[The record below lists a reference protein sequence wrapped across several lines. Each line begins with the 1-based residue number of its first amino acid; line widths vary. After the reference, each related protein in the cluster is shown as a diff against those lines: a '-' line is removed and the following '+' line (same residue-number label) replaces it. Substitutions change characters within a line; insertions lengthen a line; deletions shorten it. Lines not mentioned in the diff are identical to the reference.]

1 MTESKVNNRKR
12 RSENNSYILNMSV
25 LSINNDNDTKYN
37 SLGENND
44 NQTSHINNNP
54 INNNP
59 INNNLISNNL
69 ISNRYI
75 NDTIGGGNDNLDVIS
90 NQNPRI
96 FNKRPRIKQSSLS
109 NINTKHETPVKSE
122 KNNIQELTKSITYL
136 GNLVLNV
143 FKNIE
148 ELKENQET
156 ILQQN
161 QKLEDIINRQK
172 MSIEKLQREIS
183 DLQIH
188 ALHGQLNNNSNVD
201 YQPTDDNV
209 NINFYN

>member
-12 RSENNSYILNMSV
+12 RSENHPYILNMSI

-44 NQTSHINNNP
+44 NQTGYINNNP
-54 INNNP
+54 ISNNP
-59 INNNLISNNL
+59 ISNGYVNN
-69 ISNRYI
+69 
-75 NDTIGGGNDNLDVIS
+75 TIGGGNDNLDVIS

-96 FNKRPRIKQSSLS
+96 FNKRPRLKQSSLS
-109 NINTKHETPVKSE
+109 NITSKREKTVKSE

-143 FKNIE
+143 VKNIE

-161 QKLEDIINRQK
+161 QKLEDIIKRQK

>member
-54 INNNP
+54 IN
-59 INNNLISNNL
+59 NNL

-143 FKNIE
+143 VKNIE

-161 QKLEDIINRQK
+161 KKLEDIIKRQK

-201 YQPTDDNV
+201 YEPTDDNV

>member
-54 INNNP
+54 IN
-59 INNNLISNNL
+59 NNL

-143 FKNIE
+143 VKNIE

-161 QKLEDIINRQK
+161 KKLEDIIKRQK

-201 YQPTDDNV
+201 YEPIDENV

>member
-1 MTESKVNNRKR
+1 MAESKVNNRKR
-12 RSENNSYILNMSV
+12 RSENHPYLLNMSI

-44 NQTSHINNNP
+44 NKTGI

-59 INNNLISNNL
+59 INNNLISNG
-69 ISNRYI
+69 YV
-75 NDTIGGGNDNLDVIS
+75 NDTIGVGNNNFDVIS
-90 NQNPRI
+90 NQNSRI
-96 FNKRPRIKQSSLS
+96 FNKRPRLKQSSLS
-109 NINTKHETPVKSE
+109 NITSKREKTFESE
-122 KNNIQELTKSITYL
+122 KNNIQELTKSMTYL

-143 FKNIE
+143 VKNIE
-148 ELKENQET
+148 ELKDNQET

-161 QKLEDIINRQK
+161 QKLEDIIKRQK

-188 ALHGQLNNNSNVD
+188 ALHGQLNNNSNID
-201 YQPTDDNV
+201 YEPIDENV

>member
-54 INNNP
+54 IN
-59 INNNLISNNL
+59 NNL

-143 FKNIE
+143 VKNIE

-201 YQPTDDNV
+201 YEPIDENV

>member
-54 INNNP
+54 INNN
-59 INNNLISNNL
+59 L

-90 NQNPRI
+90 NQTPRI
-96 FNKRPRIKQSSLS
+96 FNNRPRIKQSSLS

-143 FKNIE
+143 VKNIE

-161 QKLEDIINRQK
+161 QKLEDIIKRQK